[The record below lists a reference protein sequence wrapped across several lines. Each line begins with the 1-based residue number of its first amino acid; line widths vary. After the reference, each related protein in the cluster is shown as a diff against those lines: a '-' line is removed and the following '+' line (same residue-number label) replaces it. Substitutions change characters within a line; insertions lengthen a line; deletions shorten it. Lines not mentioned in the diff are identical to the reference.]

1 MLPGRTEGLQKIR
14 VDETDES
21 TSRPEKGMRKKNR
34 VDETD
39 ERTRSGRKQKQYR
52 DGNAEE
58 ADPRRECRRSRR
70 RSRPEKGMKKKQTR
84 EGNAAEVAG
93 PEKGMQKAEEG
104 GLVSGS
110 FSCKLGRR
118 Y

>member
-1 MLPGRTEGLQKIR
+1 MRTSVQREPSEWLHQLQAW
-14 VDETDES
+14 ETIVIIFQLMKQRMSLEL
-21 TSRPEKGMRKKNR
+21 KN
-34 VDETD
+34 VT
-39 ERTRSGRKQKQYR
+39 GAY
-52 DGNAEE
+52 
-58 ADPRRECRRSRR
+58 RRECRRSRR

>member
-52 DGNAEE
+52 DGNAE
-58 ADPRRECRRSRR
+58 
-70 RSRPEKGMKKKQTR
+70 
-84 EGNAAEVAG
+84 VAG

-118 Y
+118 D

>member
-1 MLPGRTEGLQKIR
+1 MLPGRTE
-14 VDETDES
+14 
-21 TSRPEKGMRKKNR
+21 
-34 VDETD
+34 
-39 ERTRSGRKQKQYR
+39 
-52 DGNAEE
+52 GNAEE
-58 ADPRRECRRSRR
+58 ADPRRECR

-104 GLVSGS
+104 GPVSGS